1 MYQIHLSNLQ
11 SQLKID
17 EAAIEKVVETT
28 LAAEQVDRAELVLA
42 IVDDERIHEVNRE
55 HLDHD
60 YPTDVISFLYDAIPS
75 GRAHRKLRG
84 AGLTLDGE
92 LVISAETAIREAAE
106 YGWQAFDELTLYVVH
121 GTLHLCGYDDQ
132 SDVER
137 DLMRQRETAILQKFD
152 IEPHYT

>member
-17 EAAIEKVVETT
+17 ESAIQKVVETT

-75 GRAHRKLRG
+75 GRAHRELRG
-84 AGLTLDGE
+84 AGLSLDGE

-106 YGWQAFDELTLYVVH
+106 YGWQPFDELTLYIVH

-132 SDVER
+132 SDAER